1 MTVQSFLFNACLDFW
16 SNIWTLFVRAHFF
29 SPVHTLTLD
38 SCVNCM
44 WFLILFIYLFLGG
57 EILSQEIGDKFFL
70 LFNLRQYMIQGT
82 SKYVAH
88 ALYCDKISN
97 ELTLVAP
104 FNWTTCNILVQF
116 KILLLHWNL
125 KLVGN
130 NLLFIVSQTVN
141 QRNLI
146 IWDWHL

>member
-16 SNIWTLFVRAHFF
+16 SNIWTLFGRAHFF

-44 WFLILFIYLFLGG
+44 WLLILFIYLFLGG

-104 FNWTTCNILVQF
+104 FN
-116 KILLLHWNL
+116 
-125 KLVGN
+125 
-130 NLLFIVSQTVN
+130 
-141 QRNLI
+141 
-146 IWDWHL
+146 